1 MAQISSTDQ
10 RAHLQYIEKKFQE
23 QLSRARSAFLQCFR
37 NHSVVVESEVR
48 RIRQELTVK
57 LDAQYGEKIKL
68 LRKQTAECSS
78 QVSKHKDEIAHLK
91 TIATA
96 QEAFLSAIRHR
107 WNFEQKEKL
116 KEEVRVL
123 EDKLRKSRSECE
135 DMKHQLLCRDE
146 LVEQLRGELQK
157 LESKIE
163 YQANNFAEEKKE
175 YDERIRSLRMEMKLR
190 EEHFTNDLMTYK
202 EKFEEFRS
210 KTENEIQIQEI
221 LNKRRGDALGLME
234 EERKRHLQARTK
246 PTRRIGPAG
255 ELEPGAD
262 GEDGTSH
269 EQPYR
274 LQKNSRYRVDALGM
288 DTSWRDY
295 KGKTNPLKGASRRQ
309 LLPKFRVV
317 KSTAPAGMSPR
328 PPADAA

>member
-146 LVEQLRGELQK
+146 LVEQLHGELQK

-175 YDERIRSLRMEMKLR
+175 YDERIRSLRMEKKQR
-190 EEHFTNDLMTYK
+190 EEHFTSDLTTYK
-202 EKFEEFRS
+202 DKFQEYKS

-221 LNKRRGDALGLME
+221 LNRRRGDALELME
-234 EERKRHLQARTK
+234 EERQRHIQARTK
-246 PTRRIGPAG
+246 PSRRIGPGG
-255 ELEPGAD
+255 ELEAVE
-262 GEDGTSH
+262 GE
-269 EQPYR
+269 
-274 LQKNSRYRVDALGM
+274 
-288 DTSWRDY
+288 
-295 KGKTNPLKGASRRQ
+295 
-309 LLPKFRVV
+309 
-317 KSTAPAGMSPR
+317 PAYE
-328 PPADAA
+328 

>member
-175 YDERIRSLRMEMKLR
+175 YDERIRSLRTDMKQK
-190 EEHFTNDLMTYK
+190 EEAARSLLQQYE
-202 EKFEEFRS
+202 EKFQAYKS
-210 KTENEIQIQEI
+210 QTEQQIQISEI
-221 LNKRRGDALGLME
+221 LSRRRGEALELME
-234 EERKRHLQARTK
+234 EERERHIKARTK
-246 PTRRIGPAG
+246 P
-255 ELEPGAD
+255 
-262 GEDGTSH
+262 
-269 EQPYR
+269 
-274 LQKNSRYRVDALGM
+274 
-288 DTSWRDY
+288 
-295 KGKTNPLKGASRRQ
+295 
-309 LLPKFRVV
+309 
-317 KSTAPAGMSPR
+317 
-328 PPADAA
+328 

>member
-23 QLSRARSAFLQCFR
+23 QLGRARSAFLQCFR

-135 DMKHQLLCRDE
+135 DMRHQLMCRDE

-157 LESKIE
+157 LESKLE
-163 YQANNFAEEKKE
+163 YQANSFADEKKE
-175 YDERIRSLRMEMKLR
+175 YDEKIRNLRLEMKQK
-190 EEHFTNDLMTYK
+190 EDHFSAHLKAYD
-202 EKFEEFRS
+202 EKF
-210 KTENEIQIQEI
+210 
-221 LNKRRGDALGLME
+221 L
-234 EERKRHLQARTK
+234 
-246 PTRRIGPAG
+246 
-255 ELEPGAD
+255 
-262 GEDGTSH
+262 
-269 EQPYR
+269 
-274 LQKNSRYRVDALGM
+274 
-288 DTSWRDY
+288 DY
-295 KGKTNPLKGASRRQ
+295 KGKTEAEIQ
-309 LLPKFRVV
+309 
-317 KSTAPAGMSPR
+317 
-328 PPADAA
+328 